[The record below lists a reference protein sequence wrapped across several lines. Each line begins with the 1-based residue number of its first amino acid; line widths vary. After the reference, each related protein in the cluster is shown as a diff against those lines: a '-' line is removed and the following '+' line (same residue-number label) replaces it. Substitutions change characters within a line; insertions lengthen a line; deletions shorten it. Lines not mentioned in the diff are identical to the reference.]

1 MTKISV
7 TRALAELKVLP
18 DRIKT
23 AAQALASTAVDVK
36 VGRTSN
42 VTRTGIPFATFE
54 ENQTKAFQSLNDM
67 IKRRERL
74 KALIIKSNAVTTVNF
89 LGETITVAEAI
100 ERKSSL
106 ELKNQVLAHLRAYRA
121 TAENTKN
128 SLNARLDESIE
139 KQLNTLFG
147 NDKGKVD
154 QASVEAVQ
162 NTLRDRQE
170 ASIVGL
176 AKLDNQI
183 ETLYNQVQ
191 AEQVELDFLLSEINA
206 KTEIEI

>member
-23 AAQALASTAVDVK
+23 ASQALASTAVDVK

-106 ELKNQVLAHLRAYRA
+106 ELKNQVLSHLRAYRSH
-121 TAENTKN
+121 AENTKN

-176 AKLDNQI
+176 ANLDKQI